1 MGKSGIET
9 ASCDSRW
16 TKKRGFARILARYE
30 VCMPSRRL
38 LSIVLRS
45 ARDVTLQLAVL
56 IRAPSKLVW
65 CASVYLVYTG
75 VTIVARATV
84 ARCSFFFFSLPL
96 SFSRTFSDTIPRRA
110 KVLRLFRPV
119 TGDEC
124 RLSYPWT
131 VSIGRNINK
140 VIEGEWHG
148 RGKYIGCCARTYLC
162 ILLIDDKSIRR
173 WFRLL
178 SYYVACND
186 KRARLCFHNFRINN
200 KKRAMLMNEII
211 RYFFLFYHPLSF
223 TYIYIYFFFKYIL

>member
-84 ARCSFFFFSLPL
+84 ARCSFFFFFSLPL

-148 RGKYIGCCARTYLC
+148 NILDVAHVRTYVYSWLMINPFGVDSVC
-162 ILLIDDKSIRR
+162 
-173 WFRLL
+173 
-178 SYYVACND
+178 C
-186 KRARLCFHNFRINN
+186 RITSRVMINVQDC
-200 KKRAMLMNEII
+200 A
-211 RYFFLFYHPLSF
+211 F
-223 TYIYIYFFFKYIL
+223 TIFE

>member
-1 MGKSGIET
+1 M
-9 ASCDSRW
+9 R
-16 TKKRGFARILARYE
+16 FACLADGSSVSSYVPLATWPFNLLSWSARR
-30 VCMPSRRL
+30 PNLSDAHPFISFIPALPLLHARL
-38 LSIVLRS
+38 L
-45 ARDVTLQLAVL
+45 
-56 IRAPSKLVW
+56 LV
-65 CASVYLVYTG
+65 AL
-75 VTIVARATV
+75 
-84 ARCSFFFFSLPL
+84 FFFFSLPL

-200 KKRAMLMNEII
+200 KKRAILMNEII